1 MLDTVTPVGKN
12 GTCWILLHLYGRTG
26 HVGYCYT
33 CKEERDM
40 LDTVTP
46 VEKNG
51 TCWILLHL

>member
-12 GTCWILLHLYGRTG
+12 GTCWILLHLYRRMG

-33 CKEERDM
+33 CREERDM

-46 VEKNG
+46 VGENG
-51 TCWILLHL
+51 T

>member
-1 MLDTVTPVGKN
+1 MLDTVTPVK
-12 GTCWILLHLYGRTG
+12 RTG

-33 CKEERDM
+33 CIEERDM

-51 TCWILLHL
+51 TSWILLHL

>member
-1 MLDTVTPVGKN
+1 MLDTVTPVKKN
-12 GTCWILLHLYGRTG
+12 GTCWILLDLYGRTG

-33 CKEERDM
+33 CREERDM

-46 VEKNG
+46 VKKNG

>member
-1 MLDTVTPVGKN
+1 MLDTVTPVKKN

-33 CKEERDM
+33 CMEERDM

-46 VEKNG
+46 VKKNG

>member
-12 GTCWILLHLYGRTG
+12 GTCWILLHLYRRTG

-33 CKEERDM
+33 CREERDM

-46 VEKNG
+46 VGENG
-51 TCWILLHL
+51 T